1 MGRIYSGKPVRDT
14 EAASESLIPISLIS
28 STLRKKNEATVKLTV
43 SANLQSD
50 KQIDEFGGKKQ
61 K

>member
-14 EAASESLIPISLIS
+14 EAASESLIPVSLIS
-28 STLRKKNEATVKLTV
+28 STIRKKNDAASKLTV
-43 SANLQSD
+43 SSNLQSD
-50 KQIDEFGGKKQ
+50 RQIDEFGGKKQ